1 MYTWKHFSA
10 SFWGVSVLEFGLD
23 SLRSWLCPSRYSR
36 AHPPGLPC
44 NDDPWGAPGRGLAAV
59 THFWRWKRSK
69 SKPSQ
74 TQLEPLNQMDQWFS
88 YLYSLHS
95 AYSAPSPQLVLQLNG
110 SCLHPRWIGSRKLGW
125 RFPAI
130 VSRSGA
136 IWNIWKLEIRVTQL
150 CICRISSLP
159 NLPNLYHAFLKI
171 STGRLIQPWCA
182 MILCEPAAKCWY
194 NMVQPYIM

>member
-1 MYTWKHFSA
+1 
-10 SFWGVSVLEFGLD
+10 
-23 SLRSWLCPSRYSR
+23 
-36 AHPPGLPC
+36 
-44 NDDPWGAPGRGLAAV
+44 
-59 THFWRWKRSK
+59 
-69 SKPSQ
+69 
-74 TQLEPLNQMDQWFS
+74 MDQWFS

-159 NLPNLYHAFLKI
+159 NLPNLYHAILKI